1 MLSRRTFIQAAAA
14 ATALP
19 ALAACDTGP
28 RSLRAGYVKVLVALP
43 FMFAHRHGMFRQA
56 GLEVEITEFGNSNDA
71 ATAGVTRAVDFVGA
85 GATNACLDAMTAANR
100 TLTLFTMNN
109 YVRRPNLQSTDF
121 LLSLPEF
128 KTIESLR
135 GQPVAFFPGSFG
147 KMFAR
152 LILPTLGLQVEDVQY
167 VEMQPPQ
174 WLAALKSG
182 AVKAVTALE
191 PVASKILASMKVN
204 VLVDGYYASVMQ
216 SVPASGSW
224 FLKDHLDRET
234 EQKIHDSMMEAVA
247 ILTADRARAV
257 GAIQEL
263 FSLERAVAEQ
273 VRMPEWRSSREPAGR
288 AALERFGQLLAS
300 RGGIQRPPPANSSWI
315 WA

>member
-1 MLSRRTFIQAAAA
+1 MLV
-14 ATALP
+14 P
-19 ALAACDTGP
+19 ALGACKSRP
-28 RSLRAGYVKVLVALP
+28 NSLRAGYVKVLVALP
-43 FMFAHRHGMFRQA
+43 FMFAHRQGLFQQA
-56 GLEVEITEFGNSNDA
+56 GLQVDVTEFGNSNDA
-71 ATAGVTRAVDFVGA
+71 ATAGVTRAVDFIGA
-85 GATNACLDAMTAANR
+85 GATNACLDAMTAANS
-100 TLTLFTMNN
+100 TLTLFTMND

-121 LLSLPEF
+121 LLSLAQF

-152 LILPTLGLQVEDVQY
+152 LILPTLGLRVEDVQY

-191 PVASKILASMKVN
+191 PVASKIMASMKVN

-216 SVPASGSW
+216 RVPASGSW
-224 FLKDHLDRET
+224 FLKGHLERAT
-234 EQKIHDSMMEAVA
+234 EQKIHDSMMEAVR
-247 ILTADRARAV
+247 ILSSDRPRAV
-257 GAIQEL
+257 AAIQEL
-263 FSLERAVAEQ
+263 FSLEKAVAEQ
-273 VRMPEWRSSREPAGR
+273 VRMPEWRSSTNADGR
-288 AALERFGQLLAS
+288 AALNRFGQLLAA
-300 RGGIQRPPPANSSWI
+300 RGGIQRPPPPNGSWI